1 MVNENWLELSLLAV
15 ILALTLWVV
24 VRPYFGRPRG
34 SDLRWRTPP
43 SEGLAG
49 DYPTSRELS
58 LIADGVAKQIETVKA
73 DQSARLVEAARLD
86 AVARSELQM
95 LVADRLGRVEEKVGD
110 LDRSLLEG
118 LNVLRVANTAEL
130 DKIRAT
136 NERQLDQMRMTVEE
150 KLQGTLEKRLGE
162 SFKLVSDQLEMVQRG
177 LGEMQT
183 LATDVGGLKK
193 VLTNVK
199 NRGTWGEVQLR
210 RQIEDVLAP
219 GQYEENVAVRPGT
232 SQRVEYAVKLP
243 GREDDAPVMLPIDS
257 KFPLEPYERLLD
269 AQESGESAGA
279 ERAAAELERA
289 LRIQAQTIAQK
300 YVYPPHTTDFAIMYL
315 PTEGL
320 FAEAIRIPGFANQ
333 VQREFSV
340 VVAGPTTFASLLSSL
355 HMGFKTLAIEQ
366 RTSEVWGVLAAAK
379 TEFEKYGEVWAKLDR
394 QLKTAQNTV
403 REAGRRTRAV
413 ERQLREVES
422 LEGNSS
428 AD

>member
-1 MVNENWLELSLLAV
+1 MVNGNWLELSLLAV

-243 GREDDAPVMLPIDS
+243 GREDDAPVLLPIDS

-279 ERAAAELERA
+279 ERAAASAHHRLCDH
-289 LRIQAQTIAQK
+289 
-300 YVYPPHTTDFAIMYL
+300 VP
-315 PTEGL
+315 
-320 FAEAIRIPGFANQ
+320 AN
-333 VQREFSV
+333 
-340 VVAGPTTFASLLSSL
+340 
-355 HMGFKTLAIEQ
+355 
-366 RTSEVWGVLAAAK
+366 
-379 TEFEKYGEVWAKLDR
+379 
-394 QLKTAQNTV
+394 
-403 REAGRRTRAV
+403 
-413 ERQLREVES
+413 
-422 LEGNSS
+422 
-428 AD
+428 